1 MTDWIFSIFPKMQE
15 GYNRVLGS
23 FAPLISAI
31 IDIIVII
38 VITKLSTA
46 IAKKVIKAAFNSRIQ
61 HGARQKRM
69 KTLSSLCCYLVTIL
83 FYLFGVCAVLNV
95 FGLGNTVGSLLATA
109 GIGGLAIGFGAQSII
124 KDFFSGAFLIFEG
137 QIEIGD
143 NICVAGLTGTVE
155 KIQLRTTQIRAANG
169 ELHIIPNGNITN
181 VTNYSRGGLLAIS
194 DIPMP
199 YEKDPKEVSS
209 IISAAMKKM
218 WEETDL
224 LLEEPVVAGIVNF
237 GDSSIVLRVV
247 AKAKSTQQSAAERL
261 IRQYVYDSFKENDI
275 AIPHNKLVVL
285 GKEE

>member
-1 MTDWIFSIFPKMQE
+1 MTKWIFSLFPQLRE
-15 GYNRVLGS
+15 GLGS
-23 FAPLISAI
+23 FAPLVSVI
-31 IDIIVII
+31 IDIAIVL
-38 VITKLSTA
+38 VITKLSIA

-83 FYLFGVCAVLNV
+83 FYLFGICAILNI

-143 NICVAGLTGTVE
+143 YICVADLTGTVE
-155 KIQLRTTQIRAANG
+155 KIQLRTTQIRATNG

-181 VTNYSRGGLLAIS
+181 VTNYSRGGILAIV
-194 DIPMP
+194 DVPMP

-209 IISAAMKKM
+209 VISAAMKRM
-218 WEETDL
+218 WGETDL
-224 LLEEPVVAGIVNF
+224 LLEEPEVAGIVNF
-237 GDSSIVLRVV
+237 GDSAIVLRVV
-247 AKAKSTQQSAAERL
+247 AKAKSMQQYAAERSM
-261 IRQYVYDSFKENDI
+261 RQYIFDAFEKNDI
-275 AIPHNKLVVL
+275 SIPYNKLVVV
-285 GKEE
+285 GKDD